1 MKSGERTLPVRQSDG
16 LVPRRACSR
25 RQLADD
31 IIDLATELA
40 MKSFSASCRKEQAGC
55 LCSPDYLVRRQL

>member
-1 MKSGERTLPVRQSDG
+1 MKSGERRLP
-16 LVPRRACSR
+16 ACSR

-31 IIDLATELA
+31 ISDLATKLA
-40 MKSFSASCRKEQAGC
+40 TKSFSAGRRKEQAGC